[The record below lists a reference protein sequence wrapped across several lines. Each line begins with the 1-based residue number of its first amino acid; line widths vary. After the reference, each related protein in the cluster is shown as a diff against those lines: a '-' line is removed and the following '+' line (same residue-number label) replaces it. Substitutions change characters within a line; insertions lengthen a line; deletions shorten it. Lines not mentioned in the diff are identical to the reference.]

1 MPTLQGTFWCFTL
14 NFSGDAPSLSF
25 NERVQYACWQH
36 ERVSH
41 DHLQGYIQMKK
52 RSTLKMMKEL
62 LPGAHLEVSK
72 GTPEEASDYAMKEE
86 TRVAGPWTYGELLK
100 KGSNKRKLLDRYKE
114 NPEDMELED
123 PAKARRCRA
132 KIDKE
137 KFIAEFKVED
147 DEQEWKKILEKE
159 IEKIAS
165 PRSILW
171 VYGPQGGE
179 GKTSKAKELITR
191 GWFYTR
197 GGKKDDV
204 AYSYVEDP
212 TRHVVFDIPRD
223 MQEYC
228 NYSLIEML
236 KDRIIISNKYE
247 PITNCQ
253 VYNIHVIVMANFL
266 PDVTKISEDR
276 IKIIYC

>member
-1 MPTLQGTFWCFTL
+1 MPTLQGRFWCFTF
-14 NFSGDAPSLSF
+14 NFSGETPALVFD
-25 NERVQYACWQH
+25 ERVQYAVWQH

-41 DHLQGYIQMKK
+41 DHLQGYVQMKK
-52 RSTLKMMKEL
+52 RSTLKMMKDI
-62 LPGAHLEVSK
+62 LPGAHLEVSR
-72 GTPEEASDYAMKEE
+72 GTPDETSRYAMKEDS
-86 TRVAGPWTYGELLK
+86 RVAGPWTFGEFLK
-100 KGSNKRKLLDRYKE
+100 KGSNKRSMMEKYKE
-114 NPEDMELED
+114 DPETMELED
-123 PAKARRCRA
+123 PSKARRCRA
-132 KIDKE
+132 RLDKE

-147 DEQEWKKILEKE
+147 DQQDWKRQLESALAE
-159 IEKIAS
+159 NAS

-179 GKTSKAKELITR
+179 GKTTKAKELITR
-191 GWFYTR
+191 GFFYTR

-253 VYNIHVIVMANFL
+253 VANIHVIVMANFL

-276 IKIIYC
+276 LIIINC